1 MARIYGGL
9 PLPPG
14 LYTICHIVYKEGI
27 AHRPGKCTQFCL
39 VGHRDRKRGTGTA
52 QAQHRHSTG
61 TGQEAQA
68 QHRKHR
74 HRKCGTGAALCVYNN
89 VENILKYVYNV
100 PII

>member
-1 MARIYGGL
+1 MGVCRCRRDCIRFVI
-9 PLPPG
+9 
-14 LYTICHIVYKEGI
+14 LYTKKGLHTGQENVHNFVWSDI
-27 AHRPGKCTQFCL
+27 A
-39 VGHRDRKRGTGTA
+39 TGSAA